1 MNANELIRIKLGGL
15 TPLTP
20 IEENNARSAMIKR
33 IEVFKARNEEVTVQ
47 FQDRLTPDMK
57 IRREMKVKTY
67 ALILKEIREHPDLIS
82 FLRDLANEAETC
94 SKCAKK
100 TKFTRE
106 LRVYFDAVSE
116 VLNFTV
122 RVGIREILKN
132 KIIEVV

>member
-33 IEVFKARNEEVTVQ
+33 IEVFKARNEEVTEQ

-116 VLNFTV
+116 VLNLTV
-122 RVGIREILKN
+122 RIGIREILKN

>member
-33 IEVFKARNEEVTVQ
+33 IEAFKAMNEEITAQ
-47 FQDRLTPDMK
+47 FQDKLTPDMK

-116 VLNFTV
+116 VLNLTV
-122 RVGIREILKN
+122 RIGIREILKN

>member
-33 IEVFKARNEEVTVQ
+33 IEAFKAMNEEITAQ

-82 FLRDLANEAETC
+82 SLRHLANEAETC
-94 SKCAKK
+94 SRCAEK
-100 TKFTRE
+100 TEFTRE

>member
-33 IEVFKARNEEVTVQ
+33 IEAFKAMNEEITAQ

-67 ALILKEIREHPDLIS
+67 ALILKEILEHSDLIS
-82 FLRDLANEAETC
+82 SLRHLANEAETC

-116 VLNFTV
+116 VLNLTV
-122 RVGIREILKN
+122 RIGIREILKN

>member
-33 IEVFKARNEEVTVQ
+33 IEAFKAMNEEITAQ
-47 FQDRLTPDMK
+47 FQDKLTPDMK

-82 FLRDLANEAETC
+82 SLRHLANEAETC

-122 RVGIREILKN
+122 RIGIREILKN

>member
-33 IEVFKARNEEVTVQ
+33 IEAFKAMNEEITAQ

-116 VLNFTV
+116 VLNLTV
-122 RVGIREILKN
+122 RIGIREILKN

>member
-33 IEVFKARNEEVTVQ
+33 IEAFKAMNEEITAQ

-116 VLNFTV
+116 VLNLTV

>member
-33 IEVFKARNEEVTVQ
+33 IEAFKAMNEEITAQ

>member
-33 IEVFKARNEEVTVQ
+33 IEAFKAMNEEITAQ
-47 FQDRLTPDMK
+47 FQDKLTPDMK

>member
-33 IEVFKARNEEVTVQ
+33 IEAFKAMNEEITAQ

-67 ALILKEIREHPDLIS
+67 ALILKEIREHPDLIL

>member
-82 FLRDLANEAETC
+82 FLRHLANEAETC
-94 SKCAKK
+94 SECAEK
-100 TKFTRE
+100 TEFTRE
-106 LRVYFDAVSE
+106 LWVYFDAVSE

>member
-33 IEVFKARNEEVTVQ
+33 IEAFKAMNEEITAQ
-47 FQDRLTPDMK
+47 FQDKLTPDMK

-122 RVGIREILKN
+122 RIGIREILKN

>member
-20 IEENNARSAMIKR
+20 IEENSARSAMIKR
-33 IEVFKARNEEVTVQ
+33 IEVFKATNEEVTAQ

-67 ALILKEIREHPDLIS
+67 ALILETIREYPDLIS
-82 FLRDLANEAETC
+82 FLQDLANDAETC
-94 SKCAKK
+94 SKCAEK

-106 LRVYFDAVSE
+106 SRVYFDAVSK

-132 KIIEVV
+132 KIIEV

>member
-33 IEVFKARNEEVTVQ
+33 IEAFKAMNEEITAQ

-67 ALILKEIREHPDLIS
+67 ALILKEIREHPDLIL

-116 VLNFTV
+116 VLNLTV
-122 RVGIREILKN
+122 RIGIREILKN